1 MNLTSILVYVDNTK
15 RSERSL
21 AAAAKL
27 AREHDAHLIGL
38 TVRPPVAIPT
48 YASVH
53 VPQEVFEMYEKDLDE
68 QMSAA
73 KAQFDHAVELAGWQ
87 ARSEWATARGD
98 IGVAMCTEGRAV
110 DLIVMG
116 QENEADDPMQYRG
129 VPDYVIL
136 ESGRPVLLVPYIG
149 RFENFGKR
157 VVVGWNGSRESAR
170 ALKDA
175 LPFLNKASEV
185 EIICVNPPAEEELFG
200 ADAARFLAQHG
211 INARVSREI
220 AKDITPEDVLLN
232 SVADSEADLLVLG
245 AYGHS
250 RIRELILGGVS
261 NHILSRMTTTVLMSH

>member
-1 MNLTSILVYVDNTK
+1 MKLTSILVYVDNTA

-21 AAAAKL
+21 VVAAKL

-38 TVRPPVAIPT
+38 AVRPPVAIPT

-53 VPQEVFEMYEKDLDE
+53 VPQEVFAMYEKDLDS
-68 QMSAA
+68 QMAAA
-73 KAQFDHAVELAGWQ
+73 KAQFDHAMDLAGWG

-98 IGVAMCTEGRAV
+98 IGVSMCTEGRAV

-116 QENEADDPMQYRG
+116 QENEDDDPLQYRS

-136 ESGRPVLLVPYIG
+136 ESGRPVMLVPYVG
-149 RFENFGKR
+149 RVENFGKR

-175 LPFLNKASEV
+175 LPFLDKASEV
-185 EIICVNPPAEEELFG
+185 EIICVNPPEDEELFG
-200 ADAARFLAQHG
+200 ADAARFVAQHG
-211 INARVSREI
+211 IKAKVSREV
-220 AKDITPEDVLLN
+220 AKDIAPEDVILN
-232 SVADSEADLLVLG
+232 SVADSDADLLVMG

-261 NHILSRMTTTVLMSH
+261 NHILKRMTTTVLMSH